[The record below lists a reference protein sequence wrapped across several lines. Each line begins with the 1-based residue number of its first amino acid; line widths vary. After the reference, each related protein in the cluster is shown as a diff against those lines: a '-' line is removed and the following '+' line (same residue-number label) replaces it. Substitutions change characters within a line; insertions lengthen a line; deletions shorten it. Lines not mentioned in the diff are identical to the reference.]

1 MGLVA
6 VLRRRWRLHPSA
18 MAAVI
23 ATLMLC
29 LLVVASLRAF
39 AGGIADASVRS
50 SVLASTAEARLIRIS
65 TTLRPNRIAEVEKE
79 VGALSARIDG
89 RQVYAARVAG
99 HAANRC
105 VVVGS
110 SAAAASVARSPTT
123 AAAASSRVATR
134 SRAAA
139 SCCRVRALADWS
151 AVTW

>member
-50 SVLASTAEARLIRIS
+50 SVLASTEEARLIRIS
-65 TTLRPNRIAEVEKE
+65 TTLRPDMPRASPP
-79 VGALSARIDG
+79 L
-89 RQVYAARVAG
+89 
-99 HAANRC
+99 
-105 VVVGS
+105 
-110 SAAAASVARSPTT
+110 AASPVGRPRT
-123 AAAASSRVATR
+123 ASSSP
-134 SRAAA
+134 SRPT
-139 SCCRVRALADWS
+139 SPRWRG
-151 AVTW
+151 